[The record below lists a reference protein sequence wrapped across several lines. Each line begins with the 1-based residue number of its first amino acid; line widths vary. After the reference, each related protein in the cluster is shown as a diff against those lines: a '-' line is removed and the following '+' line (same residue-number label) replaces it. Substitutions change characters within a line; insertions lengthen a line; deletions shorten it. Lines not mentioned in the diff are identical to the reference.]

1 MRLFI
6 TDIIKEANGNNHMRI
21 AIFSAFP
28 QELKYIIRNFG
39 ATRSPQKYPF
49 PIFHATCPPHE
60 LLIVQ
65 TGMGAANAEAALHF
79 ALATFSPDAVLFA
92 GFGGALYSAA
102 KAGDLVWASSVIDL
116 SRGTLTAMEI
126 PDPGGLAEKL
136 SRKITLYKGVVVTL
150 SHRIKKKEITEI
162 LPPDLPYAV
171 CDMETYPAA
180 KFSVERGI
188 PFFAL
193 RAVTDT
199 LDEEIPPELFT
210 VTDESGKYELS
221 RALGIILSQPHLITA
236 AITLGRNSTMAA
248 KHLCACVKLLIETL

>member
-1 MRLFI
+1 
-6 TDIIKEANGNNHMRI
+6 MRI
-21 AIFSAFP
+21 AICSAFP

-39 ATRSPQKYPF
+39 ATRSSQKDPF

-60 LLIVQ
+60 LLMVQ
-65 TGMGAANAEAALHF
+65 TGIGMHNAEAALNF
-79 ALATFSPDAVLFA
+79 TFETFSPETVLFV
-92 GFGGALYSAA
+92 GFGGALYSPSR
-102 KAGDLVWASSVIDL
+102 AGDMVWASTVMDL
-116 SRGTLTAMEI
+116 SGGTLTAMEI

-136 SRKITLYKGVVVTL
+136 SGKIRIDKGTIVTL
-150 SHRIKKKEITEI
+150 PHRMGKKEIAAM
-162 LPPDLPYAV
+162 LPADLPFAV

-199 LDEEIPPELFT
+199 LDEEIPTELFA

-221 RALGIILSQPHLITA
+221 RALGIVLSQPHLISA
-236 AITLGRNSTMAA
+236 AVTLGRNSTIAA
-248 KHLCACVKLLIETL
+248 KHLYACVKLLIEML